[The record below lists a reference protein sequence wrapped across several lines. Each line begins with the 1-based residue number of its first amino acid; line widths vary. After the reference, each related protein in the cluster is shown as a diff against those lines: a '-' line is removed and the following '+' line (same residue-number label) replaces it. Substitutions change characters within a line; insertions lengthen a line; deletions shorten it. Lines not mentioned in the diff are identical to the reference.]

1 MCIGSDET
9 MVESEIWY
17 GVGLFD
23 LHVSRKAEG
32 WEKNESI
39 ERCLHRVNEGIGK
52 VEESLK
58 VERWKY

>member
-1 MCIGSDET
+1 
-9 MVESEIWY
+9 MV

>member
-9 MVESEIWY
+9 MVESEIWSGWVCLIY
-17 GVGLFD
+17 TCRAKRG
-23 LHVSRKAEG
+23 E

>member
-1 MCIGSDET
+1 
-9 MVESEIWY
+9 MVESEIWSGWVCLIY
-17 GVGLFD
+17 TCRAKRG
-23 LHVSRKAEG
+23 G